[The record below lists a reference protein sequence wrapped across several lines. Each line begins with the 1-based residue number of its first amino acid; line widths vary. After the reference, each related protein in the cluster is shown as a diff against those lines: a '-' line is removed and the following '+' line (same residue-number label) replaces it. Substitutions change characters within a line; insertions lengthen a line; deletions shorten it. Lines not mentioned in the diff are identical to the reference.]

1 MGWLQKYFT
10 LNKNIYSKSMI
21 KFILSKAKSFL
32 FQLDK
37 KIIYEQGIPTEFR
50 LDPSDSTCTVEKQPL
65 RAAIDKTIEGNINIY
80 YEQRHPAIHEDLP
93 LSFIPQ
99 SAVKEEKVVNNK
111 QRD

>member
-1 MGWLQKYFT
+1 
-10 LNKNIYSKSMI
+10 MI
-21 KFILSKAKSFL
+21 KFILSKAKGFL

-37 KIIYEQGIPTEFR
+37 KVIYEQGIPADFR
-50 LDPSDSTCTVEKQPL
+50 LDSTDSVSTVEKQQQ
-65 RAAIDKTIEGNINIY
+65 RAAIDRAIEGNINIY

-99 SAVKEEKVVNNK
+99 SAVKEEKIVNNK